1 MPGDVIL
8 AIDGYDIAT
17 DGTIEIRK
25 TERISFSY
33 AIDLKQLN
41 ESASLK
47 VLRGGQVKTLEIPLQ
62 VPRIT
67 TGFFIPRIQYET
79 LPTYYIAG
87 GLVFTRLTSNY
98 LEGWG
103 KWGNVPLKLRTYYY
117 DIVTS
122 ENQQRQGVVL
132 LMDILPDQVNI
143 GYDIF
148 KGRVVAA
155 VNGSTIN
162 SMQDLVKAF
171 ETNGDLYHNIL
182 FEDHNAEIIIST
194 KNLNLTTRQILNKY
208 KIIADRSPDL
218 LAP

>member
-1 MPGDVIL
+1 
-8 AIDGYDIAT
+8 
-17 DGTIEIRK
+17 
-25 TERISFSY
+25 
-33 AIDLKQLN
+33 LN
-41 ESASLK
+41 DSVSLK
-47 VLRGGQVKTLEIPLQ
+47 VLRGGRIQTLEIRLQ
-62 VPRIT
+62 VPRTT
-67 TGFFIPRIQYET
+67 TGYLIPRIQYET
-79 LPTYYIAG
+79 LPTYYING

-103 KWGNVPLKLRTYYY
+103 KWGTVPLKLRKYYF

-122 ENQQRQGVVL
+122 ENQQRQDVVL
-132 LMDILPDQVNI
+132 LMDILPDEVNI

-155 VNGSTIN
+155 VNGKDIN

-171 ETNGDLYHNIL
+171 ETNGDPYHTIL
-182 FEDHNAEIIIST
+182 FEDHNAEIVLAT
-194 KNLNLTTRQILNKY
+194 EKLDQTTGLILKKY